1 MVCVC
6 AYKGS
11 NWGIIFY
18 IRMLLLELL
27 SLLFSLVYIYKKRSM
42 LFCPSYVH
50 LKYQSHTD
58 HYCFGSEDWHFTFR
72 FAFDC
77 WVLHNILCF
86 VWKGYILFLIWG
98 LLPIK
103 FLRNVPLPP
112 ITPDSF
118 YTALSHQAKP
128 KLYHPPWPNWH
139 IITQHIIYYL
149 LLLLYLIFLPAS
161 LAMGV

>member
-1 MVCVC
+1 
-6 AYKGS
+6 
-11 NWGIIFY
+11 
-18 IRMLLLELL
+18 MLLLKLL

-42 LFCPSYVH
+42 LFSPSYVH
-50 LKYQSHTD
+50 LKYQFHTD
-58 HYCFGSEDWHFTFR
+58 QLCFGSKDWYFTFR
-72 FAFDC
+72 FGFDC
-77 WVLHNILCF
+77 WVLHNIFCF

-103 FLRNVPLPP
+103 FLRNVPVPP

-128 KLYHPPWPNWH
+128 KLYHLPWPNWH